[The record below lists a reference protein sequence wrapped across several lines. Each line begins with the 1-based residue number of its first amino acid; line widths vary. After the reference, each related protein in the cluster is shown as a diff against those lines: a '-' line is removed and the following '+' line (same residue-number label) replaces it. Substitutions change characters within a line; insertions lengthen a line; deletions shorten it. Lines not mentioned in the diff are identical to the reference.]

1 MRIAILTGEYPP
13 LEGGVGDFTRA
24 LALELRRQGHELH
37 ILTGQNG
44 APAIADED
52 GVHVHRCIPSWGIAC
67 HNQIVRQVAAIRP
80 DVLNIQYQPAIYEMK
95 GAIHLLPRW
104 QKRNIQVPIVTTFHD
119 LRVPYLFPKAG
130 QLREWSV
137 QQLAANSQGVILTND
152 EDYAQLTRMLGSG
165 SPAPQVRLIPIGSN
179 IAPAPPPGYEPAAWR
194 AGQKFNPEDF
204 LIGYFGFLNRSKGVE
219 TLLEAAA
226 ALIQEGIPVQLLF
239 IGGRTG
245 SSDPTNRA
253 YAAEI
258 DARLEALGLS
268 ARVRRT
274 GFATPPE
281 VSAALLACDVCAL
294 PYRDGVSLRR
304 GTLHAA
310 LAHGKAIVTTTP
322 QVPSRQLRNGENM
335 LMVPPDAVT
344 EFTEALRRLWH
355 EPDLRARLG
364 QQAALL
370 AAGFSWNRIAAHTAE
385 FFRQLC
391 RQAEPPAS

>member
-152 EDYAQLTRMLGSG
+152 EAL
-165 SPAPQVRLIPIGSN
+165 
-179 IAPAPPPGYEPAAWR
+179 
-194 AGQKFNPEDF
+194 
-204 LIGYFGFLNRSKGVE
+204 GFLRRYRRAHE
-219 TLLEAAA
+219 LES
-226 ALIQEGIPVQLLF
+226 P
-239 IGGRTG
+239 
-245 SSDPTNRA
+245 
-253 YAAEI
+253 
-258 DARLEALGLS
+258 
-268 ARVRRT
+268 RR
-274 GFATPPE
+274 P
-281 VSAALLACDVCAL
+281 
-294 PYRDGVSLRR
+294 
-304 GTLHAA
+304 
-310 LAHGKAIVTTTP
+310 
-322 QVPSRQLRNGENM
+322 
-335 LMVPPDAVT
+335 
-344 EFTEALRRLWH
+344 
-355 EPDLRARLG
+355 
-364 QQAALL
+364 
-370 AAGFSWNRIAAHTAE
+370 
-385 FFRQLC
+385 
-391 RQAEPPAS
+391 